1 VEKFI
6 TAIPAARDWHGNGR
20 KATTEVSSMA
30 DDKPT
35 GSLSGLTDI
44 EAKEFHNIFVS
55 TFFIFVLIAFVA
67 HFLAWQWRPWL
78 PGPEGYTTSSIMED
92 ARAMA
97 SYIQYAFTA

>member
-1 VEKFI
+1 MEKFA

-20 KATTEVSSMA
+20 KATTEVFFMA

-35 GSLSGLTDI
+35 GSLSGLTDR
-44 EAKEFHNIFVS
+44 EAKEFHNLFVS
-55 TFFIFVLIAFVA
+55 TFVIFVVIAFAA

-78 PGPEGYTTSSIMED
+78 PGPDGYTASILED

-97 SYIQYAFTA
+97 AYIQYAFTA

>member
-1 VEKFI
+1 VANFI
-6 TAIPAARDWHGNGR
+6 TAIPAARDWRGNGR
-20 KATTEVSSMA
+20 KATTEVFSMA

-35 GSLSGLTDI
+35 GSLSGMTDS
-44 EAKEFHNIFVS
+44 EAKEFHNLFVS

-78 PGPEGYTTSSIMED
+78 PGPDGYTSSIVEE

-97 SYIQYAFTA
+97 SYIQYAYMA